1 MLYVIFETLQHE
13 EELGPAQARAE
24 GREITPRLEFGG
36 KERKEEHGETKMAI
50 TYSLFVIVQQLM
62 DIVHQKLQV
71 CCHLWKIYYCLH
83 TQKVTVKIQNRART
97 S

>member
-36 KERKEEHGETKMAI
+36 KERKEEHGETTKNKH
-50 TYSLFVIVQQLM
+50 
-62 DIVHQKLQV
+62 D
-71 CCHLWKIYYCLH
+71 
-83 TQKVTVKIQNRART
+83 ARWQ
-97 S
+97 